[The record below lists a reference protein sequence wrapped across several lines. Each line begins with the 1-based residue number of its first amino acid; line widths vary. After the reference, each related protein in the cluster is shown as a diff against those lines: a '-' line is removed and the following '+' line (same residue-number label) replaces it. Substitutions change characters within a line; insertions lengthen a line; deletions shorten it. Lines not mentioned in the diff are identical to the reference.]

1 MVDGGWRAGWNPG
14 FGGLVGI
21 QVLGPGGNPGFGAW
35 WESRFRAFGKP
46 GLGAGGK
53 HSGTHRI
60 WPPCYSHVHLL
71 QPTADVHAAAMCG
84 PHWICGCTH
93 PASLTL
99 YPSQPASQPA
109 FTKPLLHPPILPPT
123 KSLDTG
129 VSTVL
134 LGLDIE
140 KDQSTPLYHMRLT
153 LATTTSHIPY
163 SLKPWEHKP
172 CELLRTP
179 PTLMTTRGPATA
191 QLTST
196 PASTQLSVCF
206 T

>member
-1 MVDGGWRAGWNPG
+1 MTRSGGGGHRNMVDGGWRAGWNPG

-99 YPSQPASQPA
+99 YPSQPASQPT

-123 KSLDTG
+123 KSPNQHTRAPRPHP
-129 VSTVL
+129 L
-134 LGLDIE
+134 L
-140 KDQSTPLYHMRLT
+140 
-153 LATTTSHIPY
+153 
-163 SLKPWEHKP
+163 
-172 CELLRTP
+172 TP
-179 PTLMTTRGPATA
+179 PSPPPHPP
-191 QLTST
+191 LTPPSL
-196 PASTQLSVCF
+196 PLSPSPQPLP
-206 T
+206 